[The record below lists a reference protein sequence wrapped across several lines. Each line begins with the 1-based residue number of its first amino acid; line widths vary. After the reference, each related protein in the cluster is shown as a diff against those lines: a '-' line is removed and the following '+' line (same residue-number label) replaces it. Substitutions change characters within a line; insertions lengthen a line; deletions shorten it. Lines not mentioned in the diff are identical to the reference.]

1 MEAEKTQAPVPDKLV
16 DELVESQTPP
26 EVIKEAKVPKR
37 NSKDELI
44 QKIIS
49 LSEEVGEPVKESNS
63 QLKRMSKNALTDML
77 AGYVEKR
84 IEFEAQKCLGI
95 DKEQAGNPYCV
106 NLAALK
112 MVHEIAVNSTEALVE
127 RTSDRHGMTISGFK
141 RKMKESQESIDMILS
156 EIAQLYPEVL
166 EKFSSP
172 WVRLGLLWT
181 SNVVLTLKKKENK
194 RNKNA
199 SRVRFG
205 KDTRVHTV

>member
-1 MEAEKTQAPVPDKLV
+1 MDSDKLV
-16 DELVESQTPP
+16 DELVESQTPVEIP
-26 EVIKEAKVPKR
+26 TEAKVVKR

-44 QKIIS
+44 KKIIS
-49 LSEEVGEPVKESNS
+49 LSEEVGEPVKLSNS
-63 QLKRMSKNALTDML
+63 QLKRMSKNALTDVL

-127 RTSDRHGMTISGFK
+127 RTSEKHGMTISGFK

-181 SNVVLTLKKKENK
+181 SNVVLTLKKKEDNNK
-194 RNKNA
+194 KNA
-199 SRVRFG
+199 SNVRFRS
-205 KDTRVHTV
+205 DTRIHTV

>member
-1 MEAEKTQAPVPDKLV
+1 MESNQLV
-16 DELVESQTPP
+16 DELVESQTPVEIEP
-26 EVIKEAKVPKR
+26 QVKAVKR
-37 NSKDELI
+37 NSKEELI
-44 QKIIS
+44 NKIIS
-49 LSEEVGEPVKESNS
+49 LSEEVGEPVKLSNS
-63 QLKRMSKNALTDML
+63 QLKRMSKNALTDVL

-84 IEFEAQKCLGI
+84 IEVEAQKCLGI
-95 DKEQAGNPYCV
+95 DKEQAANPYCV

-127 RTSDRHGMTISGFK
+127 RTSEKHGMTISGFK

-181 SNVVLTLKKKENK
+181 SNVVLTLKKKEHN
-194 RNKNA
+194 NKNA
-199 SRVRFG
+199 SRVRF
-205 KDTRVHTV
+205 KSDTRIHTI

>member
-1 MEAEKTQAPVPDKLV
+1 MDSDKLV
-16 DELVESQTPP
+16 DELVESQTPVEIP
-26 EVIKEAKVPKR
+26 TEPKPVKR

-44 QKIIS
+44 KKIIS
-49 LSEEVGEPVKESNS
+49 LSEEVGEPVKLTNS
-63 QLKRMSKNALTDML
+63 QLKRMSKNALTDVL

-112 MVHEIAVNSTEALVE
+112 MVHELAVNSTEALVE
-127 RTSDRHGMTISGFK
+127 RTSEKHGMTISGFK

-172 WVRLGLLWT
+172 WVRLT
-181 SNVVLTLKKKENK
+181 VMDVERRADSEKKG
-194 RNKNA
+194 A
-199 SRVRFG
+199 
-205 KDTRVHTV
+205 

>member
-1 MEAEKTQAPVPDKLV
+1 MESEKLV
-16 DELVESQTPP
+16 DELVESQTPEEVVP
-26 EVIKEAKVPKR
+26 EVKAPKR

-63 QLKRMSKNALTDML
+63 QLKRMSKKALTDML

-84 IEFEAQKCLGI
+84 IELEAQKCLGI
-95 DKEQAGNPYCV
+95 DKQQAQNPYCV

-112 MVHEIAVNSTEALVE
+112 MVHEIAVNSTEALVD
-127 RTSDRHGMTISGFK
+127 RTSDRHGMTLKGFK
-141 RKMKESQESIDMILS
+141 QKMKESQESIDMILS
-156 EIAQLYPEVL
+156 EIAQQYPEVL

-181 SNVVLTLKKKENK
+181 SNVVLTLKKKEN
-194 RNKNA
+194 NNNNA
-199 SRVRFG
+199 SRVRFSQNS
-205 KDTRVHTV
+205 RVHTI

>member
-1 MEAEKTQAPVPDKLV
+1 MEAENTPTPDKLV
-16 DELVESQTPP
+16 DELVESQTPV
-26 EVIKEAKVPKR
+26 EVIKESKVPKR

-44 QKIIS
+44 KKIIS

-63 QLKRMSKNALTDML
+63 QLVSKNALTDML

-95 DKEQAGNPYCV
+95 DKQQAANPYCV

>member
-1 MEAEKTQAPVPDKLV
+1 MDSDKLV
-16 DELVESQTPP
+16 DELVESQTPVEIP
-26 EVIKEAKVPKR
+26 TEAKPVKR

-44 QKIIS
+44 KKIIS
-49 LSEEVGEPVKESNS
+49 LSEEVGEPVKLSNS
-63 QLKRMSKNALTDML
+63 QLKRMSKNALTDVL

-84 IEFEAQKCLGI
+84 IEVEAQKCLGI
-95 DKEQAGNPYCV
+95 DKEQAANPYCV

-127 RTSDRHGMTISGFK
+127 RTSEKHGMTISGFK

-181 SNVVLTLKKKENK
+181 SNVVLTLKKKEVNNK
-194 RNKNA
+194 KNA
-199 SRVRFG
+199 SNVRFRS
-205 KDTRVHTV
+205 DTRIHTV

>member
-1 MEAEKTQAPVPDKLV
+1 MESNQLV
-16 DELVESQTPP
+16 DELVESQTPVEIP
-26 EVIKEAKVPKR
+26 TEAKVVKR

-44 QKIIS
+44 KKIIS
-49 LSEEVGEPVKESNS
+49 LSEEVGEPVKLSNS
-63 QLKRMSKNALTDML
+63 QLKRMSKNALTDVL

-84 IEFEAQKCLGI
+84 IEVEAQKCLGI
-95 DKEQAGNPYCV
+95 DKEQAANPYCV

-127 RTSDRHGMTISGFK
+127 RTSEKHGMTISGFK

-181 SNVVLTLKKKENK
+181 SNVVLTLKKKEDNNK
-194 RNKNA
+194 KNA
-199 SRVRFG
+199 SNVRFRS
-205 KDTRVHTV
+205 DTRIHTV